1 MNIYCIKCKIKTNTA
16 NIERNR
22 DIKNRNIIKGIC
34 EICNSKKSQFEK
46 IEIINNE
53 EKLNNIYYNT
63 KTGYSGINDI
73 ARKSQE
79 NVKPVKTYLE
89 SQNVYTL
96 HKPARKKFERRK
108 IFVYRIDEQWQ
119 ADLVDMQLYS
129 KENEG
134 YVNCN

>member
-1 MNIYCIKCKIKTNTA
+1 MNIYCIKCENKTNTL

-34 EICNSKKSQFEK
+34 EICNSNKSQYEK
-46 IEIINNE
+46 VHIINNE
-53 EKLNNIYYNT
+53 EKLNHIYYNT

-73 ARKSQE
+73 ARKSEE
-79 NVKPVKTYLE
+79 NPAPVKQYLD

-108 IFVYRIDEQWQ
+108 NFVYRIDEQSQ
-119 ADLVDMQLYS
+119 ADLVDMQLY
-129 KENEG
+129 
-134 YVNCN
+134 

>member
-1 MNIYCIKCKIKTNTA
+1 MNIYCIKCKNKTNTL

-46 IEIINNE
+46 IDINLSWIIE

-63 KTGYSGINDI
+63 KTGFSGINDI
-73 ARKSQE
+73 ARKSEE
-79 NVKPVKTYLE
+79 NLLVKKYLD

-96 HKPARKKFERRK
+96 QKPIKKKF
-108 IFVYRIDEQWQ
+108 
-119 ADLVDMQLYS
+119 
-129 KENEG
+129 
-134 YVNCN
+134 

>member
-1 MNIYCIKCKIKTNTA
+1 MNIYCIKCKNKTNTL
-16 NIERNR
+16 NIERNK

-46 IEIINNE
+46 VDIIKNE

-63 KTGYSGINDI
+63 KSGYSGINDI
-73 ARKSQE
+73 ARKSEE
-79 NVKPVKTYLE
+79 NVKSVKQYLE

-96 HKPARKKFERRK
+96 HKPVRKKFERRK
-108 IFVYRIDEQWQ
+108 IFVYKIDQQWQ

-129 KENEG
+129 QENEG
-134 YVNCN
+134 YNN

>member
-16 NIERNR
+16 NIERDR

-34 EICNSKKSQFEK
+34 EICKSKKPQYEK
-46 IEIINNE
+46 INIIYNE
-53 EKLNNIYYNT
+53 EKLNHIYYNT

-73 ARKSQE
+73 ARKSEE
-79 NVKPVKTYLE
+79 NVKSVKKYLE

-108 IFVYRIDEQWQ
+108 IFVYRTM
-119 ADLVDMQLYS
+119 AS
-129 KENEG
+129 RFS
-134 YVNCN
+134 